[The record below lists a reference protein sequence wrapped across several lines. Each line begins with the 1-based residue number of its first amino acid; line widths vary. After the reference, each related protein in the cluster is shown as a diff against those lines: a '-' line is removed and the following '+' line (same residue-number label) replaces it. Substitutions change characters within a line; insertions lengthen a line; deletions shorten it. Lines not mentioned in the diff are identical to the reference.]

1 MREAEAR
8 RVLLIQAVEEVDTKG
23 EVLSTQERALAT
35 DEAIETARGD
45 PETMLAGRAERL
57 CERLDQRD
65 GWYGRALRLTRFPRA
80 LGPAVVAGS
89 IAAGLLVNALGPERR
104 INVLSFPLLGLLA
117 WNLAIYALLAVHFAR
132 RLGSHPVVAGRGGG
146 ALAAA
151 LAWWTERVA
160 RGGGRNGAAA
170 TTGAVSLYAR
180 RWVRAAEPVLAAR
193 VGLLFHLGA
202 AGLAAGIVTGMYIR
216 GVAFEYQATWESTFL
231 DANGART
238 LLGLVLKPAAALL
251 DLPLPDADALGEL
264 RAPGAGP
271 AAQWIH
277 RYAVTALLAV
287 VVPRGALAMAAGL
300 RARALAKRF
309 PIDLGSPYFLRL
321 LAGERGQ
328 GVRIT
333 LVPYSYRPAPRA
345 ADRARGLLHHLAGAH
360 ADIES
365 LPPFEY
371 GAGPDEILRAAGT
384 EEALQAGG
392 RWLVALFPLAQTP
405 EPEVHGEV
413 MVGLAAWAGNGPG
426 RRLLLIT
433 DASSY
438 RERLGLGAEADE
450 RLAERRRAWDLVAR
464 GTGSGLAHLE
474 LDRPEHDAA
483 LAALERALW
492 PAGPAPVSAR

>member
-23 EVLSTQERALAT
+23 ELLSTQERALAT
-35 DEAIETARGD
+35 HEAIETARGD

-89 IAAGLLVNALGPERR
+89 VAAGLLVNALGPERR

-170 TTGAVSLYAR
+170 TTGAVSLYAS
-180 RWVRAAEPVLAAR
+180 RWVRVAEPVLAAR

-202 AGLAAGIVTGMYIR
+202 SGLAAGIVTGMYIR

-251 DLPLPDADALGEL
+251 DLPLPDADALGKL

-287 VVPRGALAMAAGL
+287 VVPRGALALAAGL

-309 PIDLGSPYFLRL
+309 PIERPDLAREL
-321 LAGERGQ
+321 LEHVQRRAVEDRVHRIDAQPIDVVVLDPCAGIVEHEPPHLVAAAAVEVDGLTPRRGVAIGEIRAEAPQ
-328 GVRIT
+328 VVAGGPEMVVDHVQQDGQPALVAGV
-333 LVPYSYRPAPRA
+333 
-345 ADRARGLLHHLAGAH
+345 D
-360 ADIES
+360 
-365 LPPFEY
+365 
-371 GAGPDEILRAAGT
+371 
-384 EEALQAGG
+384 EALQAVGPTVG
-392 RWLVALFPLAQTP
+392 VVRREQVHAVVAP
-405 EPEVHGEV
+405 
-413 MVGLAAWAGNGPG
+413 AA
-426 RRLLLIT
+426 
-433 DASSY
+433 
-438 RERLGLGAEADE
+438 
-450 RLAERRRAWDLVAR
+450 
-464 GTGSGLAHLE
+464 
-474 LDRPEHDAA
+474 
-483 LAALERALW
+483 
-492 PAGPAPVSAR
+492 SARKLGHRHQFDMRDAEIDQMREPLDC